1 MANFEGFA
9 GKVLRLEGGFVN
21 HPADKGGATKYGV
34 ILSTWKQY
42 GYDKD
47 HDGDIDA
54 EDIRALTEDDARYIA
69 KKVFWD
75 FFQAD
80 FILNQSI
87 AEFIVDWGYNS
98 GRVTVAK
105 KLQKLLAIQADGLIG
120 VQSLNAI
127 NCADQQNLFDALKVA
142 RRMFVDQIVAER
154 PSQSV
159 FHEGWIN
166 RINKFRFSN

>member
-1 MANFEGFA
+1 MAKFEGFA
-9 GKVLRLEGGFVN
+9 GKVLRLEGGYVN
-21 HPADKGGATKYGV
+21 HASDKGGPTKFGV

-47 HDGDIDA
+47 KDGDIDA
-54 EDIRALTEDDARYIA
+54 EDIKMLSEDDARYIA

-105 KLQKLLAIQADGLIG
+105 KLQKLLSVPSDGLIG

-127 NCADQQNLFDALKVA
+127 NCADQQNLFDTLKVL
-142 RRMFVDQIVAER
+142 RRMFVDNIVDAK
-154 PSQSV
+154 PDQSV
-159 FHEGWIN
+159 FHKGWIN
-166 RINKFRFSN
+166 RINSFRFAD